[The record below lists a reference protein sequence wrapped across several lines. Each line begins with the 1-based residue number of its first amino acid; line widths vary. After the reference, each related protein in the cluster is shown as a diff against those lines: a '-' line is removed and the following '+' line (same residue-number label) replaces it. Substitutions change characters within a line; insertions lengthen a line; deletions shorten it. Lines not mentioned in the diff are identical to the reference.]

1 MHSIDGTFS
10 SPHFFVVMRIVR
22 DCPSLRA
29 LPRQFGFEPEPADAY
44 LIAGGILLRDE
55 LLLHANAQNKIE
67 QDPKL

>member
-1 MHSIDGTFS
+1 
-10 SPHFFVVMRIVR
+10 
-22 DCPSLRA
+22 